1 MTNKNILIAG
11 LPEAG
16 KSTYIAALWAT
27 TKRTN
32 CSYELSLSE
41 KPNDADYLNKLSDKW
56 LIAEPVDRTLNEVPE
71 NITLKW
77 EKKIT
82 KELVSLT
89 IPDFKGEI
97 FTKLI
102 SGDASQVIHD
112 SFINSKAAIVF
123 INDMDP
129 GTLDGE
135 TGDKTEDS
143 PSVNDVF
150 TIESMSKLTQNILL
164 IKSIRES
171 MGDCKI
177 VIAISSWD
185 KKDVLKRRNAENW
198 LKINHKLFYNV
209 IKNNF
214 SESMIV
220 GVSAQGGEYNAD
232 NKTELAKKKENRAY
246 IYENSKVYDLT
257 SLLVKLL

>member
-1 MTNKNILIAG
+1 MTKNILIAG

-27 TKRTN
+27 TRRTE
-32 CSYELSLSE
+32 CSYELILSE

-56 LIAEPVDRTLNEVPE
+56 LIAESVDRTLNEDPE

-77 EKKIT
+77 EKRTT

-102 SGDASQVIHD
+102 SGDVSQAIND
-112 SFINSKAAIVF
+112 SFVNSEAVIVF
-123 INDMDP
+123 INDINP

-135 TGDKTEDS
+135 IGDKTEDTQS
-143 PSVNDVF
+143 TNDTF

-164 IKSIRES
+164 LKSIRKN

-177 VIAISSWD
+177 VIAVSSWD
-185 KKDVLKRRNAENW
+185 KNEAIKVSAEDW
-198 LKINHKLFYNV
+198 LKTEHRLFYNI

-214 SESMIV
+214 SKSIIV
-220 GVSAQGGEYNAD
+220 GVSAQGGEYNVE
-232 NKTELAKKKENRAY
+232 NKAELAQKKENRAY
-246 IYENSKVYDLT
+246 IYENSKAYDLT
-257 SLLVKLL
+257 SLLAKIL

>member
-11 LPEAG
+11 LPGAG

-27 TKRTN
+27 TKRTER
-32 CSYELSLSE
+32 SYELSLSE
-41 KPNDADYLNKLSDKW
+41 KPNDAEYLNKLSDKW
-56 LIAEPVDRTLNEVPE
+56 LSAEPVDRTLSEVPE

-77 EKKIT
+77 EKKMN

-102 SGDASQVIHD
+102 SGDSTQVIND
-112 SFINSKAAIVF
+112 SFENSDAAIVF

-135 TGDKTEDS
+135 IGDKTEES
-143 PSVNDVF
+143 QSANETF
-150 TIESMSKLTQNILL
+150 TVESMSKLTQNILL
-164 IKSIRES
+164 VKSIRES
-171 MGDCKI
+171 MGDCNI
-177 VIAISSWD
+177 IIAISSWD
-185 KKDVLKRRNAENW
+185 KNGDVKKSAEDW
-198 LKINHKLFYNV
+198 LKLNHRLFYNV
-209 IKNNF
+209 IRNNF
-214 SESMIV
+214 TKYIIV
-220 GVSAQGGEYNAD
+220 GVSAQGGDYNSG
-232 NKTELAKKKENRAY
+232 NKTQLAHNKENRAY
-246 IYENSKVYDLT
+246 IYETMKVYDLT